1 MMASLSELRAA
12 IEDVD
17 TRLIAAIAERLA
29 LARAVGELKVADG
42 EPVLD
47 PAREAAVIARV
58 SSMARSSG
66 MPEDEIRALY
76 WRLLSMSRRVQNV
89 ATSADGA

>member
-47 PAREAAVIARV
+47 PAREAAVLARV
-58 SSMARSSG
+58 SILARSAG
-66 MPEDEIRALY
+66 VPEDEIRALY
-76 WRLLSMSRRVQNV
+76 WRLLSMSRRAQNV
-89 ATSADGA
+89 ATSADGG

>member
-47 PAREAAVIARV
+47 PAREAAVVARV
-58 SSMARSSG
+58 SSLARSAG
-66 MPEDEIRALY
+66 VPEDEIRALY
-76 WRLLSMSRRVQNV
+76 WRLLSMSRRAQ
-89 ATSADGA
+89 TWER